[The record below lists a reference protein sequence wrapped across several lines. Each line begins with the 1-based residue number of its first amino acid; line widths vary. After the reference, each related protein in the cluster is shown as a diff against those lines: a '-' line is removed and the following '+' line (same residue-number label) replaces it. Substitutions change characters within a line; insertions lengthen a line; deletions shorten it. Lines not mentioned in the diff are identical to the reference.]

1 MLLCCRSSFICRHAI
16 IWSWRHD
23 LQKIEIV
30 NQPQPQTLMMRPSV
44 GDKCYSISIDSFT
57 IREMTKFRADCVI
70 FTTTA
75 DTLIPTSLSPW
86 ETQGG
91 MNKPVIS
98 RRMEN
103 LALLMT
109 WDESPDFPRPRSEW
123 KLPPACVSGGQWRPI
138 RGHYLGLGQ
147 NTLVTLLWWQI
158 EALVH
163 WSSLR
168 LYCG

>member
-1 MLLCCRSSFICRHAI
+1 
-16 IWSWRHD
+16 
-23 LQKIEIV
+23 
-30 NQPQPQTLMMRPSV
+30 MRPSV

-75 DTLIPTSLSPW
+75 DTFIPTSDKPERLGKS
-86 ETQGG
+86 QGG

-98 RRMEN
+98 RRMTN

-109 WDESPDFPRPRSEW
+109 RDESPDFPWPRSEW
-123 KLPPACVSGGQWRPI
+123 KLPPARVGGGQWRPI
-138 RGHYLGLGQ
+138 RGHDLGLGQ

-163 WSSLR
+163 CTEVHWGFIVVRKENNDLNMMETWQKLEQAMLTINLSQSKLNT
-168 LYCG
+168 L